1 LLVHFATGTPSSG
14 SLSDADN
21 QHLIVS
27 RIEREIILMRFQL
40 RSMISV
46 PESQP
51 SAILIYVLETE
62 MFNAWEG
69 ALGTRDHQ

>member
-1 LLVHFATGTPSSG
+1 M
-14 SLSDADN
+14 
-21 QHLIVS
+21 LIISISVVS
-27 RIEREIILMRFQL
+27 CVEREIILMRFQL

-69 ALGTRDHQ
+69 MLGTRDRQ